1 MNIRKH
7 RHEIEFIF
15 LIVILLWIWYAGR
28 SMRLDSDIIISSLR
42 AFPLIYSSIIYV
54 FLYVVVSF
62 FIFFSKDVFWLTGA
76 LFFGPGYSTFLICIA
91 EAINAYILFYL
102 ARRFGRKFVENKV
115 SEKYSYLDEKL
126 GRINFAWL
134 FIFRAAP
141 LIPYRF
147 MDLAAGLTRI
157 KFARY
162 LLAVI
167 IGSPLKMFWVQ
178 SVLYGVGKNILTNPM
193 AIIGYFHENRILMY
207 FSLIYVVLV
216 IMVVLKI
223 SSRD

>member
-7 RHEIEFIF
+7 RHEIEFF
-15 LIVILLWIWYAGR
+15 VLIIVLFWVWYAGR
-28 SMRLDSDIIISSLR
+28 SLRLDPDTIINSLR
-42 AFPLIYSSIIYV
+42 AFPLFYSSIIYV
-54 FLYVVVSF
+54 FLYVIVSF

-76 LFFGPGYSTFLICIA
+76 LFFGPGYSTVLICIS

-102 ARRFGRKFVENKV
+102 ARRFGRGFVEKRV
-115 SEKYSYLDEKL
+115 AEKYRHLDEKL
-126 GRINFAWL
+126 GRISFIWL

-157 KFARY
+157 KFTRY
-162 LLAVI
+162 FLAVI
-167 IGSPLKMFWVQ
+167 LGSPLKMFWVQ
-178 SVLYGVGKNILTNPM
+178 SVLYGVGKNILTNPV
-193 AIIGYFHENRILMY
+193 AIIGYFQDNRILMY
-207 FSLIYVVLV
+207 VSLIYVVLV
-216 IMVVLKI
+216 IMVVFKI